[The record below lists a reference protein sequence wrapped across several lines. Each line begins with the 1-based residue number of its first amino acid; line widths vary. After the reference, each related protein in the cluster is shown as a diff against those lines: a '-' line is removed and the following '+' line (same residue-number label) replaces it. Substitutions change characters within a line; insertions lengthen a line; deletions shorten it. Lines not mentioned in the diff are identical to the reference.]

1 MSRELPPRPSL
12 EHLRKQA
19 KDLLRAIER
28 GDPAAL
34 ERARAAAR
42 PPGAALKLADAQ
54 HVVAAEYGF
63 ADWAA
68 LKHHVESLVE
78 PDPGPALVAAV
89 RADDLA
95 RARAL
100 LERHPE
106 LRAAI
111 HQPIPGGDFGA
122 IPILPVARREQLA
135 MLDLLLEFGAD
146 INAKSDWW
154 AGGFGV
160 LDESRPEF
168 TPELIRRG
176 AIVTAHAAARLG
188 MMDRLRE
195 LVERDPSLVHAR
207 GGDGQTPLHFAA
219 NVEVAEYLL
228 ARGAAIDALDVDHE
242 STPAMWML
250 RERQEVARHLVS
262 RGCRT
267 DLLMAVAL
275 GDVGLVR
282 RHLDADPAAIRMSVT
297 ERWLPKQN
305 PRAGGCIYIWTLGI
319 NKTALLVAHERG
331 LAEVLAL
338 LLERSPVEVRFAF
351 ACETGDERMLTEL
364 RAAMPNLFRVLS
376 DPELRRL
383 VDAAEDHDSPA
394 VTRMLAAGW
403 PVDARGQHGA
413 TALHWAAW
421 HGDRAMVVEILRYHP
436 PLEIRDQDFDATP
449 LGWAVYASVHGW
461 HPDRGDYAGTVEDL
475 IAAGANP
482 SVVRDDFVASEPV
495 RAVLERVAGR

>member
-106 LRAAI
+106 LRAALNR
-111 HQPIPGGDFGA
+111 PLPGAEFGTL
-122 IPILPVARREQLA
+122 PILRVAQREKLP
-135 MLDLLLEFGAD
+135 MLDLLIEFGAD

-160 LDESRPEF
+160 LDECRPEF
-168 TPELIRRG
+168 AAELIRRG

-188 MMDRLRE
+188 MMARLRE

-219 NVEVAEYLL
+219 NVEVAEFLL
-228 ARGAAIDALDVDHE
+228 AQGAGIDTLDVDHE

-250 RERQEVARHLVS
+250 RERQEVARYLVA

-275 GDVGLVR
+275 GDIDRVR
-282 RHLDADPAAIRMSVT
+282 HHLDSDPATVRMSVT
-297 ERWLPKQN
+297 LDWFPKQN
-305 PRAGGCIYIWTLGI
+305 PRAGGCIYVWTLGI
-319 NKTALLVAHERG
+319 NKTALLVAKEFGRT
-331 LAEVLAL
+331 EVLAL
-338 LLERSPVEVRFAF
+338 LLERSPAGLRFAF
-351 ACETGDERMLTEL
+351 ACETGDEGAMAELLSAHPDLARSLTD
-364 RAAMPNLFRVLS
+364 A
-376 DPELRRL
+376 ELRRL
-383 VDAAEDHDSPA
+383 VDAAEDLDPAA
-394 VTRMLAAGW
+394 VTRMLKAGW

-413 TALHWAAW
+413 TVLHWAAW
-421 HGDRAMVVEILRYHP
+421 HGERALVGEILRYHP
-436 PLEIRDQDFDATP
+436 PLEVRDQDFDSTP